1 MATNNRT
8 RPVFPGPAGP
18 PRTPGFRATTGR
30 LFLAAGFGRAT
41 PESVMGL
48 GRRQDPNSPPFD
60 EFFVVNPPIFV
71 WYLPHKPPLF
81 DGSRYHDHVRDDEIR
96 RILTQA
102 NPWWQAAAQGGD
114 STAWQ
119 TAHPL
124 MRDRAAL
131 DLGYRS
137 DVLDDIAAHQ
147 ISDELVV
154 LTGPRRVGKSIVLL
168 DLAAALCGRPDL
180 DPRQVLS
187 VPCDGFA
194 ARDLRRVLTLGRE
207 MTRVLDAADVPTP
220 RVWLFDEITSISGW
234 TTVLKAA
241 RDGTP
246 LRYDTVIATGSR
258 WSANDDVE
266 GNLMT
271 GRSGTHPSR
280 RIRHVL
286 PMSFRSF
293 LAATRPE
300 LARPGPT
307 HPAML
312 QSADVAAQLEVFRFA
327 VDDYDL
333 AWQDYLSC
341 GGFPRAVAERRRRGD
356 VSDAYL
362 RDLAG
367 WLRSDVDRDAP
378 PESIPLLLEG
388 LVRRSTSPLSMREAA
403 ADLGYKSEAF
413 QLRLR
418 RLVSGFAAL
427 MIHQYDD
434 EGRRVPG
441 SQSKMYLT
449 DPLLAWLPNRLR
461 AGCAV
466 PDMTA
471 LTEACIGVALAR
483 AIDHL
488 DEGRWAS
495 GDTIGYVRTGSG
507 NEVDLG
513 PVNVPSPAGAQST
526 APLESKWVDANWR
539 SEARVIDGKFGRGV
553 VTTKSI
559 LDTTSDV
566 WAVPAPI
573 VALLLN

>member
-1 MATNNRT
+1 
-8 RPVFPGPAGP
+8 
-18 PRTPGFRATTGR
+18 
-30 LFLAAGFGRAT
+30 
-41 PESVMGL
+41 
-48 GRRQDPNSPPFD
+48 
-60 EFFVVNPPIFV
+60 
-71 WYLPHKPPLF
+71 
-81 DGSRYHDHVRDDEIR
+81 VRDDEIR
-96 RILTQA
+96 RILAQA

-114 STAWQ
+114 PAAWQ

-124 MRDRAAL
+124 LRDRAGL

-137 DVLDDIAAHQ
+137 DVLDGIAAHQ
-147 ISDELVV
+147 ITDELVV

-180 DPRQVLS
+180 DPRQILS

-194 ARDLRRVLTLGRE
+194 SRDLRRVLTLGRE
-207 MTRVLDAADVPTP
+207 MTRVVDTGEAPAS
-220 RVWLFDEITSISGW
+220 RVWLFDEITSVSGW
-234 TTVLKAA
+234 TAVLKAA

-246 LRYDTVIATGSR
+246 LRSDTVIATGSR

-280 RIRHVL
+280 RVRHLL
-286 PMSFRSF
+286 PMSFRAF

-300 LARPGPT
+300 IARPEQV

-312 QSADVAAQLEVFRFA
+312 QSNDVAAELEAYRFA

-341 GGFPRAVAERRRRGD
+341 GGFPRAVAERRRLGE
-356 VSDAYL
+356 VSDPYL

-388 LVRRSTSPLSMREAA
+388 LAQRSTSPLSMREAA
-403 ADLGYKSEAF
+403 ADLGYKGDAF
-413 QLRLR
+413 QLRLQ

-427 MIHQYDD
+427 MVHQHTDD
-434 EGRRVPG
+434 GRRVPG
-441 SQSKMYLT
+441 SQSKVYLT
-449 DPLLAWLPNRLR
+449 DPLLAWLPKRLR
-461 AGCAV
+461 AGCDA
-466 PDMTA
+466 PSMTA

-513 PVNVPSPAGAQST
+513 PISVPSPAGTLRT

-539 SEARVIDGKFGRGV
+539 SEARVIEGKFGRGV
-553 VTTKSI
+553 VATKSI
-559 LDTTSDV
+559 LDTTSTV
-566 WAVPAPI
+566 WAVPAPM
-573 VALLLN
+573 VALLLS